1 LGQSARAH
9 DHLRPVLEYLD
20 RMDAFEPGV
29 IPCVPD
35 DVEALIA
42 LDRMDEAGAV
52 LDRFAG
58 KAEAAERPWA
68 VAASLRCRGAL
79 AAAQG
84 EWEHARSMLDEA
96 IDRHGAASQ
105 PFETARTLLLRG
117 IVERRSKQKR
127 AARTFLEVALETFEE
142 LGTPLWSAK
151 ARAELARA
159 GGTSGAPATLTPT
172 EERVVHL
179 VAEGKTNREVAGEMF
194 ISVKTV
200 EANLTRI
207 FHKLGIR
214 SRAELIRRD
223 LTRSSE
229 RPGNGSPPPGA

>member
-1 LGQSARAH
+1 
-9 DHLRPVLEYLD
+9 
-20 RMDAFEPGV
+20 
-29 IPCVPD
+29 
-35 DVEALIA
+35 
-42 LDRMDEAGAV
+42 
-52 LDRFAG
+52 
-58 KAEAAERPWA
+58 
-68 VAASLRCRGAL
+68 
-79 AAAQG
+79 
-84 EWEHARSMLDEA
+84 MLDEA
-96 IDRHGAASQ
+96 IDMHGGASQ

-127 AARTFLEVALETFEE
+127 AARTFLEAALETFEE
-142 LGTPLWSAK
+142 LGTPLWSAR
-151 ARAELARA
+151 AQAELARA
-159 GGTSGAPATLTPT
+159 GGTYGTTATLTPT

-223 LTRSSE
+223 STSSSE
-229 RPGNGSPPPGA
+229 QPDGGAPPPGA